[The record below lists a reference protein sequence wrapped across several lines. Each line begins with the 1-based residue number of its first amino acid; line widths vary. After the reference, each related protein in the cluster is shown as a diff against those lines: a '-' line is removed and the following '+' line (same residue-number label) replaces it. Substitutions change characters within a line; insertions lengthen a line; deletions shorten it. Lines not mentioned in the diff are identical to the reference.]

1 LPPLPAIRIEPSGDN
16 DVVDGVAEL
25 VGLVVATQPEPVHS
39 DHWPSELSVY
49 RLPLATSSSV
59 PYPAH
64 ADCPLSRIR
73 FPPGPVVAPNV
84 QVPALVNRLPLPP
97 GISVEP
103 LAENTPVYGEV
114 L

>member
-1 LPPLPAIRIEPSGDN
+1 MACPFSRIWLPYEVVAVPKLQVPALVTRLPPLPAIRIEPSGDN

-39 DHWPSELSVY
+39 DHCPSELSVY

-73 FPPGPVVAPNV
+73 FPP
-84 QVPALVNRLPLPP
+84 
-97 GISVEP
+97 
-103 LAENTPVYGEV
+103 
-114 L
+114 